1 MAQTKTRT
9 SKAKAKN
16 RGSRKPAS
24 RTRSSPPKS
33 KSRSKSKST
42 NARRAVEHTAKDAGK
57 SVERTAK
64 NAGHSVGKAASK
76 AKLPLVAGGAALVGA
91 AGGLAM
97 GAKQMRPRRRP
108 QIKVTSRD
116 MAHVAKEVGSFG
128 AQMGRLASELQSV
141 RQESNGAGKH
151 RSPVEVVLE
160 GLTARRS
167 RS

>member
-9 SKAKAKN
+9 PKAKN
-16 RGSRKPAS
+16 RGSRKPAA

-33 KSRSKSKST
+33 RTKSKT
-42 NARRAVEHTAKDAGK
+42 AKARRAAEHTAKDAGK

-97 GAKQMRPRRRP
+97 GAKQTRSRRGP

-141 RQESNGAGKH
+141 REDTNGRGRH